1 MTSSKRSLWREQM
14 KIKMERVNSELAR
27 QITKIIAEDVKDP
40 RLHNAIIGVTKLY
53 TTPDL
58 KYAKVYLSIY
68 ASSEEERQEAYYTV
82 CRSKTFIRNMLK
94 DSVQIRLL
102 PELNF
107 IIDDSVDY
115 SIKIDEILNKIK
127 KQDEQRAVQEQP
139 SDDENE

>member
-1 MTSSKRSLWREQM
+1 M

-40 RLHNAIIGVTKLY
+40 RLHNAIVGVTKLY

-68 ASSEEERQEAYYTV
+68 AANDEERQEAYYTI
-82 CRSKTFIRNMLK
+82 CRSKSFIRNMLK

-107 IIDDSVDY
+107 IVDDSVDY
-115 SIKIDEILNKIK
+115 SIKIDEILNTIK
-127 KQDEQRAVQEQP
+127 KQDEQRACGEQT
-139 SDDENE
+139 SCDENDK

>member
-1 MTSSKRSLWREQM
+1 MSSKRSLWREQM

-68 ASSEEERQEAYYTV
+68 AANDEERQEAYYTI

-127 KQDEQRAVQEQP
+127 KQDEQRTIANTDEEQ
-139 SDDENE
+139 

>member
-1 MTSSKRSLWREQM
+1 MSSKRSLWREQM

-107 IIDDSVDY
+107 LIDDSVDY

>member
-1 MTSSKRSLWREQM
+1 
-14 KIKMERVNSELAR
+14 MERVNSELAR

-68 ASSEEERQEAYYTV
+68 ASSEEERQEAYYTI

-115 SIKIDEILNKIK
+115 SIKIDGLLNQIK
-127 KQDEQRAVQEQP
+127 KEQEQNHI
-139 SDDENE
+139 SADTEENDD

>member
-1 MTSSKRSLWREQM
+1 M

-40 RLHNAIIGVTKLY
+40 RLHNAIVGVTKLY

-68 ASSEEERQEAYYTV
+68 AANDEERQEAYYTI

-94 DSVQIRLL
+94 DSVQIRLV

-127 KQDEQRAVQEQP
+127 KQDEQRTIANTDEEQ
-139 SDDENE
+139 

>member
-1 MTSSKRSLWREQM
+1 M

-27 QITKIIAEDVKDP
+27 QITKIIAEDVKGP

-53 TTPDL
+53 TTPDS

>member
-1 MTSSKRSLWREQM
+1 M
-14 KIKMERVNSELAR
+14 
-27 QITKIIAEDVKDP
+27 
-40 RLHNAIIGVTKLY
+40 TKLY

-68 ASSEEERQEAYYTV
+68 AANDEERQEAYYTI

-115 SIKIDEILNKIK
+115 SIKIDGILNKIK
-127 KQDEQRAVQEQP
+127 KQDEQRTIANTDEEQ
-139 SDDENE
+139 

>member
-1 MTSSKRSLWREQM
+1 M
-14 KIKMERVNSELAR
+14 KIKMERDNSELAR

-68 ASSEEERQEAYYTV
+68 AANDEERQEAYYTI

-102 PELNF
+102 PEFNF

-127 KQDEQRAVQEQP
+127 KQDEQRTIANTDEEQ
-139 SDDENE
+139 

>member
-1 MTSSKRSLWREQM
+1 MSSKRSLWREQM

>member
-1 MTSSKRSLWREQM
+1 M

-127 KQDEQRAVQEQP
+127 KQDEQIAVQEQP